1 MVKVERNPV
10 APASLAQEK
19 ANGTTNYRGFDVV
32 QRLRED
38 FHEKCYLCE
47 IDKVQD
53 PQIEHL
59 KAHHNGQDRDR
70 MFDWNNL
77 FFSCSHCNSIK
88 NRRIYEESVLD
99 CCREEP
105 ERYISQELLD
115 SHVRVLPLN
124 ESDEARMTAQLITEC
139 FERTN
144 TGIRIHACNIRVN
157 ALQETM
163 SIFYRNLCEYAKNP
177 TPKINATLLG
187 MLDRSYKFAGFT
199 RTYIRQHI
207 EDYPFLADAIAL

>member
-1 MVKVERNPV
+1 
-10 APASLAQEK
+10 
-19 ANGTTNYRGFDVV
+19 
-32 QRLRED
+32 
-38 FHEKCYLCE
+38 
-47 IDKVQD
+47 
-53 PQIEHL
+53 
-59 KAHHNGQDRDR
+59 

>member
-1 MVKVERNPV
+1 M
-10 APASLAQEK
+10 
-19 ANGTTNYRGFDVV
+19 
-32 QRLRED
+32 
-38 FHEKCYLCE
+38 
-47 IDKVQD
+47 QD